1 MESIVTDMLCKLWRF
16 PSEKE
21 ELIISNIFGLLN
33 KNNFLTK
40 KIQIIIN
47 ESIKEVILIKHLEK
61 IGIEIEAR
69 MKKIINDYNIWIIKR
84 KKVYNIFK
92 RYFDILHDKRYS
104 KYYKKKYD
112 KPSIYISTEI
122 LYKLSEINTRIWEM
136 QDNYIIKRIYC

>member
-1 MESIVTDMLCKLWRF
+1 
-16 PSEKE
+16 
-21 ELIISNIFGLLN
+21 LIISNIFGFLN

-61 IGIEIEAR
+61 IGMEIEVR

-112 KPSIYISTEI
+112 TPSIYISTEI
-122 LYKLSEINTRIWEM
+122 LYKLNEINTRIWNI
-136 QDNYIIKRIYC
+136 QDNCIIKKIY